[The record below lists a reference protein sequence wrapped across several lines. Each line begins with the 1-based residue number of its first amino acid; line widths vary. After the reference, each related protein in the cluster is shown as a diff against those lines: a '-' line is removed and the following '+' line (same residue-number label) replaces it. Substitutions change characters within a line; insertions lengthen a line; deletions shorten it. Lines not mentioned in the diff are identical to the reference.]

1 MENPRWFRRVLRAVG
16 LIGDGDTGV
25 GGIGDRRARAVAA
38 VVVGRARASFG
49 RAARASIFGEACEE
63 NSSLQRKRDEICVQK
78 DTPRPGRK
86 GATMIDRRI
95 DRCGMSTDVRQSSP
109 G

>member
-25 GGIGDRRARAVAA
+25 GGTGDRRARLVAA

-49 RAARASIFGEACEE
+49 RAARASMFG
-63 NSSLQRKRDEICVQK
+63 
-78 DTPRPGRK
+78 
-86 GATMIDRRI
+86 
-95 DRCGMSTDVRQSSP
+95 
-109 G
+109 